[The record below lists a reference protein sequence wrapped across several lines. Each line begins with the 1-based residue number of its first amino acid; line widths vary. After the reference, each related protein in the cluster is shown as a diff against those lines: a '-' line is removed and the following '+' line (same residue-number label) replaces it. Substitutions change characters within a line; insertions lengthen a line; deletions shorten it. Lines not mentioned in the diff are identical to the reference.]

1 MNTRHPSVA
10 PLTMEQGFTL
20 LEVLVA
26 LTIVAVALAA
36 CVRAAGL
43 MATQNASLRDR
54 SLALISAQNTLAEI
68 RVQRIFPPVG
78 SARHA
83 CGQGTRAMTCER
95 IVTATANRG
104 FRQVTVRVMA
114 QSDSAPLASLRGLVS
129 AWP

>member
-1 MNTRHPSVA
+1 MTRRHQSRRASP
-10 PLTMEQGFTL
+10 QRGFTL

-54 SLALISAQNTLAEI
+54 ALALLSAENALAEI
-68 RVQRIFPPVG
+68 RVQRIFPPIG
-78 SARHA
+78 QSRAPCA
-83 CGQGTRAMTCER
+83 QGTQRMVCER
-95 IVTATANRG
+95 IVTATANRS
-104 FRQVTVRVMA
+104 FRQVTVRVLA
-114 QSDSAPLASLRGLVS
+114 PDDGAPLTALRGLAS

>member
-1 MNTRHPSVA
+1 MSRRHQSRAVT
-10 PLTMEQGFTL
+10 LQRGFTL

-54 SLALISAQNTLAEI
+54 ALALISAQNVLAEI
-68 RVQRIFPPVG
+68 RVQRIFPAIGQSSTPC
-78 SARHA
+78 A
-83 CGQGTRAMTCER
+83 QGTQRMVCER
-95 IVTATANRG
+95 IVTATANRS
-104 FRQVTVRVMA
+104 FRQVTVRVLA
-114 QSDSAPLASLRGLVS
+114 QGDGAPLTALRGLAS